1 VVAAEDRYD
10 RRVKRR
16 STFVIPV
23 LVLSLTTHVEA
34 KELHFARV
42 RVLLMSKAVRC
53 TSCHA
58 DSKGTSLNAYGERL
72 TALSH
77 DDPLADRMAALETE
91 SSVKADAD
99 PRRQARENR
108 DVDRD
113 GVANWIEILAN
124 SNPADAKDTPNAET
138 ARRIE
143 RVISCKLCH
152 RATNLPG
159 EGLEANPHNELG
171 ALLAKTFVRR
181 RGRRTPKGAE
191 QVRAAA
197 ERIPILTRLSM
208 IRKKHPKRSRATYWE
223 KIRLLHAPADPHDT
237 PSRVALRAFRKD
249 AARQRRRKTRDAGRG
264 LTSKAHGPDGFLLD
278 ADKPL
283 E

>member
-1 VVAAEDRYD
+1 MR
-10 RRVKRR
+10 RR
-16 STFVIPV
+16 SAFIILVV
-23 LVLSLTTHVEA
+23 LLASTAYGEA

-42 RVLLMSKAVRC
+42 RVLLMSKAARC

-58 DSKGTSLNAYGERL
+58 DSKGASLNAYGERL

-77 DDPLADRMAALETE
+77 DDPLADRMAALEAE
-91 SSVKADAD
+91 PSVKADAD
-99 PRRQARENR
+99 ARRQAREDR

-171 ALLAKTFVRR
+171 AFLAKTFVRR
-181 RGRRTPKGAE
+181 RGRRAPKDAE
-191 QVRAAA
+191 QVRSAA
-197 ERIPILTRLSM
+197 ERTPILTRLSM
-208 IRKKHPKRSRATYWE
+208 IRKKRPKRSRATYWE
-223 KIRLLHAPADPHDT
+223 KIRLLHAPADSHDT
-237 PSRVALRAFRKD
+237 PSRAALRAFRKD

-278 ADKPL
+278 VDKPL
-283 E
+283 D